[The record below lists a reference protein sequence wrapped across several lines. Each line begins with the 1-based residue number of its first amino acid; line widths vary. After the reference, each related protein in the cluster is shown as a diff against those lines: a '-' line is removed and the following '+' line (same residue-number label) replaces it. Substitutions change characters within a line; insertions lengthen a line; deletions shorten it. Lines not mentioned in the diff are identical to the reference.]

1 MLTPPR
7 SLFRE
12 RAMAQYQQRQQQ
24 TMLPRL
30 VSPPVFLCSWILLS
44 CLALAGGLA
53 WWAQVPI
60 FVSGS
65 GVLQA
70 QHGRSP
76 SESMQVMALLFL
88 PTSEASQVRVGQP
101 VQLQL
106 ASTDLQFTGTV
117 SQIEPGAISP
127 IEARQRYDLVGEA
140 AASLT
145 QPSVVVVVKPATA
158 LAASPYAGSLV
169 EAQIQAGTR
178 SVLTLVPGMDQLI
191 GG

>member
-1 MLTPPR
+1 MLPPPR

-12 RAMAQYQQRQQQ
+12 RALAQYQQRQQQ
-24 TMLPRL
+24 TLLPRL
-30 VSPPVFLCSWILLS
+30 MSPPVYLCSWILLS

-70 QHGRSP
+70 QHAGSP
-76 SESMQVMALLFL
+76 SESAQVMALLFL
-88 PTSEASQVRVGQP
+88 STSEASQVRVGQP
-101 VQLQL
+101 VQL

-158 LAASPYAGSLV
+158 LAASTYAGSLV

-178 SVLTLVPGMDQLI
+178 RVLTLVPGMDHLI

>member
-1 MLTPPR
+1 
-7 SLFRE
+7 
-12 RAMAQYQQRQQQ
+12 
-24 TMLPRL
+24 
-30 VSPPVFLCSWILLS
+30 
-44 CLALAGGLA
+44 
-53 WWAQVPI
+53 
-60 FVSGS
+60 
-65 GVLQA
+65 
-70 QHGRSP
+70 
-76 SESMQVMALLFL
+76 MALLFL

-178 SVLTLVPGMDQLI
+178 SVLTLVPGMDHLI

>member
-1 MLTPPR
+1 MLPPR

-12 RAMAQYQQRQQQ
+12 RALAHYQQRQQRA
-24 TMLPRL
+24 MLPQL

-44 CLALAGGLA
+44 LLVLAAGLA

-70 QHGRSP
+70 QDADSP
-76 SESMQVMALLFL
+76 SEGTQVMALLFL
-88 PTSEASQVRVGQP
+88 PISEASQVRVGQP

-127 IEARQRYDLVGEA
+127 LEARQRYDLVGEA

-145 QPSVVVVVKPATA
+145 QPSMVVIVKPATA
-158 LAASPYAGSLV
+158 IAASTYAGSLV

-178 SVLTLVPGMDQLI
+178 RVLTLVPGMDHLI

>member
-1 MLTPPR
+1 MLPPPR
-7 SLFRE
+7 FLFRE
-12 RAMAQYQQRQQQ
+12 HALAQYQQRQQRA
-24 TMLPRL
+24 MLPRL

-44 CLALAGGLA
+44 LLVLAAGLA

-70 QHGRSP
+70 QYADSP
-76 SESMQVMALLFL
+76 FEGTQVMALLFL
-88 PTSEASQVRVGQP
+88 PTSEANQVRVGQS

-145 QPSVVVVVKPATA
+145 QPSMVVIVKPATV
-158 LAASPYAGSLV
+158 LAASTYAGSLV

-178 SVLTLVPGMDQLI
+178 RVLTLVPGMDQLI